1 MSKGN
6 DGTRTVFRPGGKTET
21 RPLIVIVIDPWSSPI
36 AGSGMELRSH
46 NVSFASDPKMG
57 LPTELSVSA
66 KTASNE
72 GNSALPVS
80 VEKNVYVFVL
90 VAVF

>member
-1 MSKGN
+1 
-6 DGTRTVFRPGGKTET
+6 
-21 RPLIVIVIDPWSSPI
+21 
-36 AGSGMELRSH
+36 
-46 NVSFASDPKMG
+46 MG